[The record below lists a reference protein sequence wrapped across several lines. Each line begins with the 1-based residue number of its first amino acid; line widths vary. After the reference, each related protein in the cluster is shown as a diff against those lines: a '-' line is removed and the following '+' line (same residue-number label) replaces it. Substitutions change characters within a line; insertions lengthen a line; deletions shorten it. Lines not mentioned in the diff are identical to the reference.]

1 LKGIIVIDL
10 RKTSDNKFSGVI
22 RIILGMIFFMTGVM
36 KLFIPMFTEAWMGQ
50 LVYSGIPLVAFN
62 FWFVP
67 IMETVLGILLLR
79 GIYSRIVSLAIMP
92 IMLVAFYVHVIV
104 DNPALF
110 PLQPE
115 LPVVPVI
122 VIMMAVVILKNGGG
136 SWSEDLK
143 HTIKKVSS

>member
-1 LKGIIVIDL
+1 MADL
-10 RKTSDNKFSGVI
+10 RKTNENKFIGII
-22 RIILGMIFFMTGVM
+22 RIILGIIFFITGVM

-50 LVYSGIPLVAFN
+50 LVYAGIPLVAFN

-67 IMETVLGILLLR
+67 IMETVLGIMLLK
-79 GIYSRIVSLAIMP
+79 GSYSRVASLLIIP
-92 IMLVAFYVHVIV
+92 IMLVAFYVHISV

-122 VIMMAVVILKNGGG
+122 VIIMTVVILKSG
-136 SWSEDLK
+136 SGTWSEDLK
-143 HTIKKVSS
+143 QTIKKDTN

>member
-1 LKGIIVIDL
+1 MIDI
-10 RKTSDNKFSGVI
+10 RKTGNNKFIGVI
-22 RIILGMIFFMTGVM
+22 RFILGMIFFMTGVM

-50 LVYSGIPLVAFN
+50 LVYANIPFITFN

-67 IMETVLGILLLR
+67 IMETVLGIMLLR
-79 GIYSRIVSLAIMP
+79 GTFSSVASLAIIP
-92 IMLVAFYVHVIV
+92 IMLVAFYVHIAV

-122 VIMMAVVILKNGGG
+122 VIIMAVVILKSGGG

-143 HTIKKVSS
+143 HTTKKS

>member
-1 LKGIIVIDL
+1 MIDL
-10 RKTSDNKFSGVI
+10 RKTSDGKFSGVI

-36 KLFIPMFTEAWMGQ
+36 KLFIPIFTEAWMGQ
-50 LVYSGIPLVAFN
+50 LVYSGIPLVTFN

-67 IMETVLGILLLR
+67 IMETVFGILLLR
-79 GIYSRIVSLAIMP
+79 GTYSRIASLAIMP

-122 VIMMAVVILKNGGG
+122 VIIMAVVILKNGGG

-143 HTIKKVSS
+143 HSIKKVSS

>member
-1 LKGIIVIDL
+1 VIDL
-10 RKTSDNKFSGVI
+10 RKTSDNKSSGII

-36 KLFIPMFTEAWMGQ
+36 KLFIPIFTEAWMGQ
-50 LVYSGIPLVAFN
+50 LVYACIPFITFN

-79 GIYSRIVSLAIMP
+79 GTYSRVASMAIIP
-92 IMLVAFYVHVIV
+92 IMLVAVYAHLAV

-110 PLQPE
+110 PLQPS
-115 LPVVPVI
+115 LPIVPVI
-122 VIMMAVVILKNGGG
+122 VIIMAVVILKNGGG

-143 HTIKKVSS
+143 HTIKNASS

>member
-1 LKGIIVIDL
+1 VIDL
-10 RKTSDNKFSGVI
+10 RKTSDNKFIGVI
-22 RIILGMIFFMTGVM
+22 RFILGMIFFMTGVM

-50 LVYSGIPLVAFN
+50 LVYSGIPLVTFN

-79 GIYSRIVSLAIMP
+79 GTYSRIASLTIMP
-92 IMLVAFYVHVIV
+92 VMFVAFYVHVIV

-110 PLQPE
+110 PLQPNI
-115 LPVVPVI
+115 PIVPVMI
-122 VIMMAVVILKNGGG
+122 IIMAVVILKSGGG

-143 HTIKKVSS
+143 HTTKKISS

>member
-1 LKGIIVIDL
+1 VIDL
-10 RKTSDNKFSGVI
+10 RKTSDNKSSGVI

-50 LVYSGIPLVAFN
+50 LVYAGLPLITFN

-79 GIYSRIVSLAIMP
+79 GIYSRIASLAIIP
-92 IMLVAFYVHVIV
+92 IMLVAFYVHIAV
-104 DNPALF
+104 DNPSLF

-115 LPVVPVI
+115 LPVIPVI
-122 VIMMAVVILKNGGG
+122 VIIMAVVILKIGGG

-143 HTIKKVSS
+143 HTLKNVSS

>member
-1 LKGIIVIDL
+1 MADL
-10 RKTSDNKFSGVI
+10 RKTSENKFIGII
-22 RIILGMIFFMTGVM
+22 RIILGIIFFITGVM

-50 LVYSGIPLVAFN
+50 LVYAGIPLVAFN

-67 IMETVLGILLLR
+67 IMETVLGIMLLK
-79 GIYSRIVSLAIMP
+79 GSYSRVASLLIIP
-92 IMLVAFYVHVIV
+92 IMLVAFYVHISV

-122 VIMMAVVILKNGGG
+122 VIIMAVVILKSG
-136 SWSEDLK
+136 SGTWSEDLK
-143 HTIKKVSS
+143 QTIKKDTN

>member
-1 LKGIIVIDL
+1 MADL
-10 RKTSDNKFSGVI
+10 RKTSENKFIGII
-22 RIILGMIFFMTGVM
+22 RIILGIIFFITGVM

-50 LVYSGIPLVAFN
+50 LVYAGIPLVAFN

-67 IMETVLGILLLR
+67 IMETVLGIMLLK
-79 GIYSRIVSLAIMP
+79 GSYSRVASLLIIP
-92 IMLVAFYVHVIV
+92 IMLVAFYVHISV

-122 VIMMAVVILKNGGG
+122 VIIMTVVILKSG
-136 SWSEDLK
+136 SGTWSEDLK
-143 HTIKKVSS
+143 QTIKKDTN

>member
-1 LKGIIVIDL
+1 MTDLLKTNDSKVL
-10 RKTSDNKFSGVI
+10 GVI

-50 LVYSGIPLVAFN
+50 LVYASIPLLAFN

-67 IMETVLGILLLR
+67 IMEIVLGVLLLK
-79 GIYSRIVSLAIMP
+79 GSYSRAASLAIIP
-92 IMLVAFYVHVIV
+92 IMFVAFYVHIAV

-115 LPVVPVI
+115 LPIVPVM
-122 VIMMAVVILKNGGG
+122 VIMMTVVILKSGGG
-136 SWSEDLK
+136 SWSKDLK
-143 HTIKKVSS
+143 HTIKKVSG

>member
-1 LKGIIVIDL
+1 MIDL

-50 LVYSGIPLVAFN
+50 LVYAGIPFITFN

-79 GIYSRIVSLAIMP
+79 GTYSRIASLAIIP
-92 IMLVAFYVHVIV
+92 IMLVAFYVHIAV

-110 PLQPE
+110 PLQPNI
-115 LPVVPVI
+115 PIVPVMI
-122 VIMMAVVILKNGGG
+122 IIMAVVILKSGGG

-143 HTIKKVSS
+143 HTITKVSK

>member
-1 LKGIIVIDL
+1 MIDF
-10 RKTSDNKFSGVI
+10 RKTNDNKSSGVI

-50 LVYSGIPLVAFN
+50 LVYSGIPLVTFN

-79 GIYSRIVSLAIMP
+79 GTYSRIASLAIMP

-122 VIMMAVVILKNGGG
+122 VIIMAVVILKNGGG

-143 HTIKKVSS
+143 HTIKIASS